1 MPRPTLALL
10 LALLLDPRLATGALA
25 QPPAAA
31 PEPAPQTSATASSA
45 ASSTASATTRAAPVP
60 ATPPPPKISFLPSE
74 TISED
79 TAVPFPADI

>member
-45 ASSTASATTRAAPVP
+45 ASATARAAPVP